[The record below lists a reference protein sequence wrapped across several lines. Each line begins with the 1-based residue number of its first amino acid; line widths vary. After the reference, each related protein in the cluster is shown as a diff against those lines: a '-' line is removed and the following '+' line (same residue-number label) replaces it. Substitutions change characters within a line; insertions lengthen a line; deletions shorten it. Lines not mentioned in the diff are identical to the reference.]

1 MNAEDEDG
9 YMSRLAFLSSI
20 IKESECTCIF
30 IVRDMN
36 NADISD
42 NNFLFGQH
50 LIRFCQDNRL
60 ALSSPKL
67 LPIHIDS
74 LPEQLIM

>member
-67 LPIHIDS
+67 LPIHIES